1 LVRASGHSGNGL
13 LSDTAAP
20 AGVSAYSV
28 SIDVFEGPLDL
39 LLHLVRKHEL
49 DILDIPISFV
59 TEKYIEYLD
68 LLRSLSL
75 DVAGE
80 YLLMAATLAYIKSR
94 ELLPSPEPDPDAAN
108 EDGEEEAD
116 PRQELIRRLL
126 EYQKYK
132 EAGEKLGDRPV
143 VGRNIWTRGAEQ
155 RETIPPDVD
164 PDAMAPL
171 KEIPVLKLLEALER
185 ALSRAKIR
193 MARHEVSI
201 DRMTVRDRINDLVAR
216 LEAAEELRFFSCF
229 RFLQEEV
236 TAEEARHE
244 AVVTLLA
251 ILEMAKLG
259 LLMVYQGTAA
269 EGGGGGEAEGEGDG
283 DADEEIIIRRIG
295 TDLASELA
303 AATSGAAVPGQSPA
317 ASIDDDYR

>member
-1 LVRASGHSGNGL
+1 LVRASGHSDDGL
-13 LSDTAAP
+13 LSEAAAP
-20 AGVSAYSV
+20 ASVSAYSV

-94 ELLPSPEPDPDAAN
+94 ELLPSPEPDPDA
-108 EDGEEEAD
+108 ESDGGEEEAD

-216 LEAAEELRFFSCF
+216 LEAEEELRFFSCF
-229 RFLQEEV
+229 RFLHEEV

-259 LLMVYQGTAA
+259 LLMVYQGPV
-269 EGGGGGEAEGEGDG
+269 AEGEGDG
-283 DADEEIIIRRIG
+283 DGDGDGDAEKEIIIRRIG

-303 AATSGAAVPGQSPA
+303 AATSGQAPTD
-317 ASIDDDYR
+317 SIDDDYR